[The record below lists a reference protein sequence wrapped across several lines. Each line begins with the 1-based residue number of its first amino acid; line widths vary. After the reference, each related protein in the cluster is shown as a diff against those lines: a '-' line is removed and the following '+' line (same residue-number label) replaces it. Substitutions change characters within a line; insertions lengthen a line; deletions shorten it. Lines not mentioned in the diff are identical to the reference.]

1 MRSSFVFYVQVV
13 SDTKSEKTKSKK
25 DEANGQAQSQA
36 SMIHKSGLNI
46 YRDLSVLNRLSMLFH
61 GKSNMRAVFLSFLL
75 NVPLLSRCEPTDI
88 MNYRTFRHPTQYTWS
103 SQDRVHIILF

>member
-36 SMIHKSGLNI
+36 KASKGQ
-46 YRDLSVLNRLSMLFH
+46 
-61 GKSNMRAVFLSFLL
+61 GGRAHFSCRPFILA
-75 NVPLLSRCEPTDI
+75 RC
-88 MNYRTFRHPTQYTWS
+88 
-103 SQDRVHIILF
+103 

>member
-36 SMIHKSGLNI
+36 KASKGQ
-46 YRDLSVLNRLSMLFH
+46 
-61 GKSNMRAVFLSFLL
+61 GGRAVGGLIFHVGLLFWRVVSF
-75 NVPLLSRCEPTDI
+75 
-88 MNYRTFRHPTQYTWS
+88 FR
-103 SQDRVHIILF
+103 RGKR